1 MGGTDRFISLQ
12 YPKQNLLQPKTGT
25 TGSTKATKVK
35 NSYIA
40 RMLNKNI
47 PDYEEIGKIIK
58 TNKNAVVNA
67 LTLLNKDRLLV
78 G

>member
-1 MGGTDRFISLQ
+1 M
-12 YPKQNLLQPKTGT
+12 QPKTGT

-35 NSYIA
+35 SNSYVV

-47 PDYEEIGKIIK
+47 TDYEEIGKIIK
-58 TNKNAVVNA
+58 TNKNAIVNT
-67 LTLLNKDRLLV
+67 LSLLNKDKLLV